1 VYLSKSRYVKDTIT
15 TRKEFD
21 ARAQVLLLP
30 YPILGLTPSDP
41 HTAFAESLTQ
51 LALDVIHQP
60 LSFLNVPYLLEV
72 INQSDSVA
80 KSQWLIRSYF
90 DDTDAEPLVRALVT
104 VLSKT
109 KRDEDRVLFVLLI
122 KTVANWWKSKKTI
135 WEKLCEIID
144 PLAKDDDE
152 AVRVL
157 SISMTGEWRRHLKSC
172 LACNLCISNIP
183 MGTISC
189 TLN

>member
-1 VYLSKSRYVKDTIT
+1 MYLSKSRYVKDTIT
-15 TRKEFD
+15 TRKGFD
-21 ARAQVLLLP
+21 ACAQVLLLP

-90 DDTDAEPLVRALVT
+90 DDTDAEPLVKALVT

-109 KRDEDRVLFVLLI
+109 KRDEDGVLFVLLI
-122 KTVANWWKSKKTI
+122 KTVANWWRSKKTI

-152 AVRVL
+152 AVRML
-157 SISMTGEWRRHLKSC
+157 SISMTVAPLPVLGKE
-172 LACNLCISNIP
+172 
-183 MGTISC
+183 
-189 TLN
+189 